1 MPTAATATAI
11 DVGLTEAGNGAGF
24 HLGRP
29 IQWPQEPG
37 PPLRFVSPNLF
48 GGWMTVPM
56 LLAPTPALLT
66 GPFSSPG
73 ERKADE
79 SHVNTLFS
87 AFTSR
92 PSYMLSAKRLD
103 PS

>member
-1 MPTAATATAI
+1 MPRR
-11 DVGLTEAGNGAGF
+11 AGF
-24 HLGRP
+24 GKQSATDFVYREVMRYARGLARFA
-29 IQWPQEPG
+29 
-37 PPLRFVSPNLF
+37 PLRFVSPNLF